1 MFLGDCY
8 YPPPLHLRTP
18 YSKSDLA
25 MLAALESKDYILYV
39 EGHAQPMTRSK
50 LLKMLGNTANE

>member
-18 YSKSDLA
+18 ESEISMS
-25 MLAALESKDYILYV
+25 MLAALECKEYALYV
-39 EGHAQPMTRSK
+39 EGHRNPVKRATIRRR
-50 LLKMLGNTANE
+50 LKQHS